1 MEDQVCILK
10 YTFFKFSHLKHN
22 FKSIFIPFTSGLWG
36 LIAAGLFKADG
47 LLRSGNVNM
56 LIWNV
61 IGAACIMVW
70 HATCSAI
77 LFITLK
83 KLGLFRIP
91 SKLEQSGLDEI
102 YHREPAYRFS
112 SRRGDLFSTCIST

>member
-1 MEDQVCILK
+1 MQAVEGKIFAPQCIIK
-10 YTFFKFSHLKHN
+10 IYICIS
-22 FKSIFIPFTSGLWG
+22 SILGLWG
-36 LIAAGLFKADG
+36 LVAAGLFKADG

-61 IGAACIMVW
+61 IGGACIIVW
-70 HATCSAI
+70 HAICSAV

-91 SKLEQSGLDEI
+91 SKLEKSGLDEI
-102 YHREPAYRFS
+102 YHREPAYRFD
-112 SRRGDLFSTCIST
+112 SRRGDFI

>member
-1 MEDQVCILK
+1 M
-10 YTFFKFSHLKHN
+10 
-22 FKSIFIPFTSGLWG
+22 SGLWG

-61 IGAACIMVW
+61 IGGACIIVW
-70 HATCSAI
+70 HAICSAI

-83 KLGLFRIP
+83 KLGLLRIQK
-91 SKLEQSGLDEI
+91 KLEESGLDEI
-102 YHREPAYRFS
+102 YHREPAYRFDS
-112 SRRGDLFSTCIST
+112 GKGDFKCFIL

>member
-1 MEDQVCILK
+1 M
-10 YTFFKFSHLKHN
+10 
-22 FKSIFIPFTSGLWG
+22 SGLWG

-61 IGAACIMVW
+61 IGGACIIVW
-70 HATCSAI
+70 HAICSAI

-83 KLGLFRIP
+83 KLGLLRIP
-91 SKLEQSGLDEI
+91 KKLEESGPGWLIMIAFTMEPTHYTYVAKAIIISQSGPI
-102 YHREPAYRFS
+102 S
-112 SRRGDLFSTCIST
+112 SNF